1 LAGLEERKQENE
13 AVIAQLLKWNPFMDK
28 ALILVVLVALL
39 MLSVVIGGVLGY
51 PFQDILLVYLII
63 KTTKTDLNLIKEG
76 IG

>member
-1 LAGLEERKQENE
+1 LENLRKGKEEHE
-13 AVIAQLLKWNPFMDK
+13 AIIAQLLKMNPFMDK
-28 ALILVVLVALL
+28 AILLVVLVALL

-51 PFQDILLVYLII
+51 PPQDILLVYLIF